1 MKLRMTILMIYVFT
15 LSKNV
20 QALRYLVDT
29 TCLELAKPANKFYRL
44 SCSEPANYHCL
55 LDDTSTREVEV
66 CRRWRYISKGKKN
79 HVSSVYVLSKSIVLI
94 LIHVKILYAVFISP
108 NHDQKRIFAQL

>member
-1 MKLRMTILMIYVFT
+1 MIYVFT

-66 CRRWRYISKGKKN
+66 CRRWVYISKGKKN
-79 HVSSVYVLSKSIVLI
+79 HVSSVLSKSIVLT
-94 LIHVKILYAVFISP
+94 LIHVIILYAVFISP
-108 NHDQKRIFAQL
+108 KTNLCTVINKPPYSYDNRYF